1 MLYPYLDAVVKMGN
15 DLGAA
20 VKKKTIPKTSAS
32 KPSQVEATTAK
43 GSAAPTIIPPEAV
56 FEETSLLKRKDTTGP
71 RGEKAKKKPRMAVAA
86 TKKGATTEKMITRV
100 ELHEA
105 GVPGAL
111 ILHAGETVL
120 PPDTEKSAEELEVEL
135 KELIPQALRVAND
148 IVGHLQKRSQQ
159 MEAWEAERSKIAG
172 DMTAGCPRKR
182 GSNASK
188 RDNPASQEIEA
199 LFSTGKRGKPM
210 CICRN
215 DCKKDQANKGLWK
228 NSCRDER
235 GGSKSRGPRGP
246 REYKN
251 TRT

>member
-188 RDNPASQEIEA
+188 RDNPASQ
-199 LFSTGKRGKPM
+199 GKRDRSAFFYGKE
-210 CICRN
+210 R
-215 DCKKDQANKGLWK
+215 KANVHLPK
-228 NSCRDER
+228 
-235 GGSKSRGPRGP
+235 
-246 REYKN
+246 
-251 TRT
+251 